1 MVFSKDFA
9 LGVAQG
15 LATNAD
21 TAIKTYLA
29 EDRQEAREVAKDDI
43 DLIRQD
49 SARYNTEY
57 QGYRKEMKDLVGKID
72 NDPDLLQYVISEYG
86 YETAKKYI
94 TDMHNNHVLKGGVKP
109 AQVFRLAARKKGQT
123 GVTIDQLAQLQTTP
137 LNVPKTDYSKLGGGM
152 TRLFGGQ
159 DAMARMIGDR
169 VEAGIAGLPG
179 VGVGLDDIP
188 QVRLAIDPLEEFEVG
203 TLANPRDETERL
215 NNLAINAQLDGNT
228 ELAARLINRRDVKL
242 AFAEVNRNVETGV
255 NLTTAQKN
263 VFKQSI
269 LQSMKLKHKFDATF
283 DPNGT
288 MRFGDTSVEIAQ
300 EINSKADTLL
310 AQAVDLMQMGYAS
323 ELVMA
328 KIDQSIFLNQAIE
341 YDKSVKRISPS
352 DDPIGQINEDISF
365 SQAKSLVNTDILIQ
379 DITKAIDFKG
389 TFIDPQTLDPLYS
402 DSQIEDIR
410 NILRGLQIG
419 NVNSVKQII
428 DDLVQYGIP
437 LQHAQIMINNMTK

>member
-21 TAIKTYLA
+21 TAVKTYLA

-203 TLANPRDETERL
+203 TLANPKDETERL

-242 AFAEVNRNVETGV
+242 AFAEVNRNVVTG
-255 NLTTAQKN
+255 
-263 VFKQSI
+263 
-269 LQSMKLKHKFDATF
+269 
-283 DPNGT
+283 
-288 MRFGDTSVEIAQ
+288 
-300 EINSKADTLL
+300 
-310 AQAVDLMQMGYAS
+310 
-323 ELVMA
+323 
-328 KIDQSIFLNQAIE
+328 KI
-341 YDKSVKRISPS
+341 
-352 DDPIGQINEDISF
+352 
-365 SQAKSLVNTDILIQ
+365 
-379 DITKAIDFKG
+379 
-389 TFIDPQTLDPLYS
+389 
-402 DSQIEDIR
+402 
-410 NILRGLQIG
+410 
-419 NVNSVKQII
+419 
-428 DDLVQYGIP
+428 
-437 LQHAQIMINNMTK
+437 